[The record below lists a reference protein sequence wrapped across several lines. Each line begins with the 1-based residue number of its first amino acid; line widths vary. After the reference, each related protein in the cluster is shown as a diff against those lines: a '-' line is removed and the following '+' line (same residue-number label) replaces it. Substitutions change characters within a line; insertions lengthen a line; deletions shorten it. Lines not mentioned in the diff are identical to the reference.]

1 MEKKITMR
9 RVAAGLAC
17 LSLAA
22 VAASP
27 TFAAPAKGSK
37 LSVTPA
43 TGSTGTKFTIT
54 FLTPAAA
61 PRGAYRVHAQ
71 AAVGAAPSSGCSG
84 TFDFSNPKTVM
95 ANQHVSFA
103 FRVTADEQLC
113 TGRWT
118 VTVKRA
124 RRSQAPSAHFT
135 LR

>member
-1 MEKKITMR
+1 MKKKTPAR
-9 RVAAGLAC
+9 RVTAGVVCA
-17 LSLAA
+17 SLAA
-22 VAASP
+22 IAAAP
-27 TFAAPAKGSK
+27 ALAAPAKSNK

-43 TGSTGTKFTIT
+43 SGSTGTKFTIT

-61 PRGAYRVHAQ
+61 ARGAYHVHAQ
-71 AAVGAAPSSGCSG
+71 AAVGAAPASGCSG
-84 TFDFSNPKTVM
+84 TFNFSNPKQVM

-118 VTVKRA
+118 VTVKRSG
-124 RRSQAPSAHFT
+124 RSVAPSAHFT

>member
-1 MEKKITMR
+1 MKKKSPMR
-9 RVAAGLAC
+9 RVAAGLLFA
-17 LSLAA
+17 SLAV
-22 VAASP
+22 VAATP
-27 TFAAPAKGSK
+27 ALAAPASARK

-54 FLTPAAA
+54 FLTPSAAA
-61 PRGAYRVHAQ
+61 RGAYRVHAQ

-84 TFDFSNPKTVM
+84 TFDFSNPKQVM

-113 TGRWT
+113 KGRWT
-118 VTVKRA
+118 VTVKRSG
-124 RRSQAPSAHFT
+124 RSQAPSAHFT

>member
-1 MEKKITMR
+1 MEKKIPMR
-9 RVAAGLAC
+9 RVTVGLMCA
-17 LSLAA
+17 SLAA
-22 VAASP
+22 VAA
-27 TFAAPAKGSK
+27 APALAASANANK

-61 PRGAYRVHAQ
+61 ARGAYRVHAQ
-71 AAVGAAPSSGCSG
+71 AAVGAAPASGCSG
-84 TFDFSNPKTVM
+84 TFDFSNPKKVM

-113 TGRWT
+113 KGRWT
-118 VTVKRA
+118 VTVKRSG
-124 RRSQAPSAHFT
+124 RSVAPSAHFT